1 MRYKNAVAV
10 LIKILAVLTI
20 CGGIILFTMMDSI
33 GRTNYGLAVMLGA
46 FVSETMLLGFSEIIR
61 LLHEIN
67 QKTR

>member
-1 MRYKNAVAV
+1 
-10 LIKILAVLTI
+10 
-20 CGGIILFTMMDSI
+20 MMDSI

-46 FVSETMLLGFSEIIR
+46 FVSGTMLLGFSEIIR